1 MTTSLTVDSARQA
14 LSDVIDPALG
24 KDVIKLRIVSA
35 VEVQGSD
42 ALVTVDIPTHAYPQ
56 AMRREL
62 VSRIEAA
69 LRERGAKRVTVMPR
83 VVTAYQPPPS
93 EKALLPGVKNIIA
106 VAAGKGGVGKSTVAT
121 NLALAL
127 RAHGASVGLLDA
139 DVFGPSLPTMLGP
152 ADVPAGAAPDQK
164 IIPAVHHGL
173 KVISIGFF
181 TSKEEA
187 VVWRGPMV
195 HRLLQQFLGEVVWGD
210 LDYLICD
217 LPPGTGDVQLSLSQ
231 LIPVTGAIMVT
242 TPQEVAIIDVVRAI
256 AMFEKVEIPVLGIIE
271 NMSFYRCP
279 SCGHQEDIF
288 SHGGGK
294 RLAGEM
300 KTEFLGEIP
309 IDTRIRFGGD
319 SGVPVVASAPDS
331 EHATRFLEIASR
343 AALRIADRVLSQP
356 KRSPRLAII
365 R

>member
-1 MTTSLTVDSARQA
+1 MSSLTVDSARQA
-14 LSDVIDPALG
+14 LSAVIDPALG
-24 KDVIKLRIVSA
+24 KDVIKLRIVSNI
-35 VEVQGSD
+35 EVQGSD

-56 AMRREL
+56 VMRREL
-62 VSRIEAA
+62 TARIEAA
-69 LRERGAKRVTVMPR
+69 LREKGAERVTVMPR

-93 EKALLPGVKNIIA
+93 EKALLPGVKNIVA

-127 RAHGASVGLLDA
+127 RSHGASVGLLDA
-139 DVFGPSLPTMLGP
+139 DVFGPSVPQMLGP
-152 ADVPAGAAPDQK
+152 AEVPPGAAPDQK
-164 IIPAVHHGL
+164 IVPAVHHGL
-173 KVISIGFF
+173 KVISVGFF

-195 HRLLQQFLGEVVWGD
+195 HRLLQQFLGEVAWGD
-210 LDYLICD
+210 LDYLVVD

-242 TPQEVAIIDVVRAI
+242 TPQEVAIIDVVRAV
-256 AMFEKVEIPVLGIIE
+256 AMFQKVEIPILGIVE

-279 SCGHQEDIF
+279 SCGHHDEIF

-300 KTEFLGEIP
+300 QIDFLGEIP

-319 SGVPVVASAPDS
+319 SGVPIVASAPDS
-331 EHATRFLEIASR
+331 EHATRFLDIASR
-343 AALRIADRVLSQP
+343 VALKIADRVLSQP
-356 KRSPRLAII
+356 KRSPRLSII

>member
-1 MTTSLTVDSARQA
+1 MSLTADTARQA
-14 LSDVIDPALG
+14 LASVIDPALG
-24 KDVIKLRIVSA
+24 KDVMKLRIVSA

-42 ALVTVDIPTHAYPQ
+42 ALVTVDLPTHAYPQ

-62 VSRIEAA
+62 ISRIETA
-69 LRERGAKRVTVMPR
+69 LRERGAARVTVMAR
-83 VVTAYQPPPS
+83 VITAYQPPPS

-127 RAHGASVGLLDA
+127 RAHGAAVGLLDA
-139 DVFGPSLPTMLGP
+139 DVFGPSVPQMLGP
-152 ADVPAGAAPDQK
+152 AETPAGAAPDQK
-164 IIPAVHHGL
+164 IIPAIHHGL

-181 TSKEEA
+181 TNKEEA

-195 HRLLQQFLGEVVWGD
+195 HRLLQQFLGEVAWGE
-210 LDYLICD
+210 LDYLVCD

-231 LIPVTGAIMVT
+231 LIPVTGSVMVT

-256 AMFEKVEIPVLGIIE
+256 AMFQKVEIPILGIVE

-279 SCGHQEDIF
+279 NCGHHDEVF

-294 RLAGEM
+294 RLAAEI
-300 KTEFLGEIP
+300 KADFLGEIP

-319 SGVPVVASAPDS
+319 SGVPVVVSAPDS
-331 EHATRFLEIASR
+331 EHATRFMEMASKV
-343 AALRIADRVLSQP
+343 ALKIADKVLSQP
-356 KRSPRLAII
+356 KRSPRLSII